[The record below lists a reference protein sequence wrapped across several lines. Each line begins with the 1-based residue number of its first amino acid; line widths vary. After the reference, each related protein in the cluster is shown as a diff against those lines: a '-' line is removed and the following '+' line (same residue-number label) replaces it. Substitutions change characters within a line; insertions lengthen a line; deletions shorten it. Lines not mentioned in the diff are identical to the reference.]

1 MRILFAGS
9 PDIAIPTLEIL
20 YRTGNLIGV
29 LTNPDRPQGRG
40 KRLQGTPVKERALEL
55 GVPVYT
61 FESLKKEAREC
72 IQELKPTLLVSFA
85 YSRIFGPKFLSIFP
99 QGGINVH
106 PSLLPRFRGPSPLTE
121 AILQGDTHTG
131 ITIQTLALG
140 MDEGDILLQ
149 KQIPLDGTETT
160 ESLSLWAAQ
169 EGATMVSETLEK
181 FDTLPKTPQ
190 SDDSA
195 TYCTK
200 IAKSDGAINWSE
212 PACEIDRKIRAYTP
226 WPRCF
231 TFLQG
236 QRVVIHSASVGA
248 NNTHNTP
255 GAIIGSEMA
264 NVKGINTLGI
274 RVATGS
280 GELLVTHLQ
289 RAGKKVVTAEDFLR
303 GTQGDLG
310 TFSCSDI

>member
-9 PDIAIPTLEIL
+9 PDIAIPTLEL
-20 YRTGNLIGV
+20 LHKSGKLIGV

-55 GVPVYT
+55 GIPVYT

-85 YSRIFGPKFLSIFP
+85 YSRIFGPKFLSMFP

-121 AILQGDTHTG
+121 AILQGDDRTG

-149 KQIPLDGTETT
+149 KQISLDGTETT

-169 EGATMVSETLEK
+169 EGATMVGEVIEN
-181 FDTLPKTPQ
+181 FDALSGTPQ
-190 SDDSA
+190 DGNLA

-212 PACEIDRKIRAYTP
+212 PAGEIDRKIRAYTP

-231 TFLQG
+231 TFLHG
-236 QRVVIHSASVGA
+236 QRVVIHRATLGA
-248 NNTHNTP
+248 TQTTGTP
-255 GAIIGSEMA
+255 GSILGSGEVLVDGA
-264 NVKGINTLGI
+264 PTVGI
-274 RVATGS
+274 RVATGN
-280 GELLVTHLQ
+280 GELVITHLQ
-289 RAGKKVVTAEDFLR
+289 RAGKKAVSSEEFLR
-303 GTQGDLG
+303 GSQGDLG
-310 TFSCSDI
+310 AFSASEI

>member
-9 PDIAIPTLEIL
+9 PAIAIPTLAIL
-20 YRTGNLIGV
+20 HRTGNLVGV

-40 KRLQGTPVKERALEL
+40 KRLQGTPVKGKALEL

-72 IQELKPTLLVSFA
+72 VKDLHPTLLVSFA

-149 KQIPLDGTETT
+149 KQILLDGTETT

-169 EGATMVSETLEK
+169 EGATMVGEVLER

-190 SDDSA
+190 HGDSA

-200 IAKSDGAINWSE
+200 IAKSDGAIDWNES
-212 PACEIDRKIRAYTP
+212 ALEIDRKIRAYTP

-231 TFLQG
+231 TFLHG
-236 QRVVIHSASVGA
+236 QRVVIHSACVGA

-255 GAIIGSEMA
+255 GSIVGSEMA
-264 NVKGINTLGI
+264 NVKGDNTLGI

-289 RAGKKVVTAEDFLR
+289 RAGKKTVSAEEFLR
-303 GTQGDLG
+303 GAQGELG
-310 TFSCSDI
+310 AFSLSEI